1 MSKHHERAPRV
12 DALARWMRTWIGDDG
27 QIRGFHNHSVWG
39 TNPATFIDFTSG
51 HQAFSAPATAAFAE
65 ALARRRDD
73 RALAMWRRMMLFQ
86 ARTVQDDGQFR
97 HIGFQVG
104 ESATSGLIHNMAGC
118 IGLLEGLRHAGHLL
132 GLGEADEVLGAVRAN
147 LEACRAYGG
156 GRPTEDGTVN
166 QEYARVWA
174 KLRYTE
180 LSGDDRYADELEDD
194 LDALV
199 RLSRAPGVPDADCAG
214 AYRQP
219 ADRAEGGILEPAEYY
234 GLMIVP
240 LVLGSRRFGRP
251 DLLDEAVRLGLHVA
265 RSAWTD
271 ELGCT
276 RFHRYWYVRE
286 GAVLKST
293 SPMLIA
299 GMGLSLYGI
308 DEILA
313 ETGHPELA
321 RFVDDCL
328 ATYARYQT
336 PAGYFASATGWHNEA
351 DVAPSTAWHAHDLLF
366 LVRRTDTPETFWES
380 VFAEPERQS
389 VLLSDRAYWVE
400 DGAHWCILSP
410 LTAGDLSIYG
420 RKDRDDFARSFFAW
434 TDKEP
439 LPAELEFDEAPVFFV
454 ADEGIYRVDGSTRET
469 DVSVLGAVPYRGH
482 VHEARPALDHNLE
495 HVVCITSS
503 RPPLLEATR
512 TKVGRQR
519 CQLRSGAVPAA
530 PHSSAS
536 SRSSR

>member
-1 MSKHHERAPRV
+1 MSTHEARVPRV

-27 QIRGFHNHSVWG
+27 RIRGFHNHSVWG

-65 ALARRRDD
+65 ALARRPDE

-118 IGLLEGLRHAGHLL
+118 VGLLEGLRRAGSMLED
-132 GLGEADEVLGAVRAN
+132 GEAEEVLEAVRAN
-147 LEACRAYGG
+147 LEACRVYGG
-156 GRPTEDGTVN
+156 GRPSEGGTVN

-180 LSGDDRYADELEDD
+180 LSGDDRYAGELEDD
-194 LDALV
+194 LDELV
-199 RLSRAPGVPDADCAG
+199 RLSHVPGVPDEASTG
-214 AYRQP
+214 AYRQS
-219 ADRAEGGILEPAEYY
+219 ADRADGGILEPAEYY

-240 LVLGSRRFGRP
+240 LVLGSRRFARP
-251 DLLDEAVRLGLHVA
+251 DLLDEAVRLSLHVA

-271 ELGCT
+271 DSGCT

-286 GAVLKST
+286 GTPPMRTT

-308 DEILA
+308 EEVLT
-313 ETGHPELA
+313 EVEHPELA
-321 RFVDDCL
+321 GFVEDCL

-351 DVAPSTAWHAHDLLF
+351 DIAPSTAWHAHDLLF
-366 LVRRTDTPETFWES
+366 LVRHAADSGAFEADSFWDA
-380 VFAEPERQS
+380 VFAEPERRS

-400 DGAHWCILSP
+400 DGVHWCILSP
-410 LTAGDLSIYG
+410 LTAGDLSIFG
-420 RKDRDDFARSFFAW
+420 RKDRDVFGRSFFAW

-439 LPAELEFDEAPVFFV
+439 LPSELEFDDAPVFFV
-454 ADEGIYRVDGSTRET
+454 ADEGIYRLDGSSRET
-469 DVSVLGAVPYRGH
+469 DVSVIGPIPYRGR
-482 VHEARPALDHNLE
+482 VREA
-495 HVVCITSS
+495 
-503 RPPLLEATR
+503 
-512 TKVGRQR
+512 
-519 CQLRSGAVPAA
+519 
-530 PHSSAS
+530 
-536 SRSSR
+536 